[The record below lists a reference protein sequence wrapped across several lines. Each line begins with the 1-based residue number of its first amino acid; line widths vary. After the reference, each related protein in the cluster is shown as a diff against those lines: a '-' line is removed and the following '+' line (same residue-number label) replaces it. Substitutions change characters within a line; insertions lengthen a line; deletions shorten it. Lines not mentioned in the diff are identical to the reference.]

1 MPTREQQT
9 NARRFAAGALSG
21 MTSVLFTYPL
31 ELIRVRM
38 AFHTRNPNGPSSPR
52 PTFLY
57 AMSKIHHESP
67 TPTASSSSPP
77 SSKTIPTSIF
87 TRFPILK
94 FYRGF
99 SVSVVGMIP
108 YAGTSFLAW
117 GYLRSVLLPP
127 PPDAPPGA
135 KPPKSANPVADL
147 SIGALSGAVAQ
158 TASYPFEVVRRRM
171 QVGGLTH
178 PDRWLRWGETVRTI
192 WSAKG
197 FKGFYVGLSIGY
209 LKVVPMTAVSYAAWQ
224 WGKRILGV

>member
-1 MPTREQQT
+1 MPTRADQT
-9 NARRFAAGALSG
+9 NLRRFTVGALSG

-38 AFHTRNPNGPSSPR
+38 AFHTRSPNGPPSSR

-57 AMSKIHHESP
+57 AMSKIYHESP
-67 TPTASSSSPP
+67 TPASSSTSP
-77 SSKTIPTSIF
+77 SSSKPVSTAIF

-99 SVSVVGMIP
+99 SVSIAGMIP

-117 GYLRSVLLPP
+117 GYLRSVFLPP
-127 PPDAPPGA
+127 LPEGT
-135 KPPKSANPVADL
+135 KRPKGANPIADL
-147 SIGALSGAVAQ
+147 VSGALSGAVGQ

-178 PDRWLRWGETVRTI
+178 PDRWLHWGETVRMI
-192 WSAKG
+192 WTTKG
-197 FKGFYVGLSIGY
+197 IKGFYVGLSIGY
-209 LKVVPMTAVSYAAWQ
+209 LKVVPMTAVSFAVWQ
-224 WGKRILGV
+224 WGKRVLGV